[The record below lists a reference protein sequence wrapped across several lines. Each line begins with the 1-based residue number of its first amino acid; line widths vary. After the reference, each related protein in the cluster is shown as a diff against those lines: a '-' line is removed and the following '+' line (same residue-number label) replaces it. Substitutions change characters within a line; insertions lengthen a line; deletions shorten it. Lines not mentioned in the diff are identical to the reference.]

1 MTDFALRF
9 QETRRTHRI
18 AVGVL
23 FFLQG
28 ICFASWASRIPS
40 IQQSLGLSESQLGVI
55 LFALPV
61 GSMISLPFSG
71 YIVSRFGSRLVV
83 TTALVLYA
91 LILLLIGMAANRWQ
105 LMGVLLLF
113 GIVGN
118 LSNISVNTQAVGVEA
133 IYQRSV
139 MASFHG
145 MWSVAGFTAAAI
157 GAYMIGNGVIPY
169 EHFLIILA
177 VMLLTLVLTFR
188 HALKEDVNSGN
199 TSQKFFV
206 KPDRPLLN
214 LGLITFCS
222 MICEGAMFDWSGIY
236 FQKVVLAEKAWIGA
250 GYTIFMCT
258 MATGRF
264 IADWFSTRF
273 GLQRTL
279 QVSGLLTASGLAISV
294 LFPTLVPALIGFFLV
309 GFGVSSIVPLVY
321 SAAGRSKTMPA
332 GMALAAVSSI
342 GFLGFLFGPPLIGLL
357 ADVSSLRLS
366 FAFIALM
373 GLCVTAVSSMV
384 KELKQQGAAQ

>member
-1 MTDFALRF
+1 MQDYALRF
-9 QETRRTHRI
+9 SDTRRTYRI
-18 AVGVL
+18 AVGIL

-28 ICFASWASRIPS
+28 LCFASWASRIPS
-40 IQQSLGLSESQLGVI
+40 IQQALGLTESELGLV

-61 GSMISLPFSG
+61 GSMISLPFAG
-71 YIVSRFGSRLVV
+71 YIVSKLGSRTVV
-83 TTALVLYA
+83 TAALSLYA
-91 LILLLIGMAANRWQ
+91 AILLTLGLAATKWQ
-105 LMGVLLLF
+105 LIGVLLFF
-113 GIVGN
+113 GITGN

-157 GAYMIGNGVIPY
+157 GSYMIGNGIAPYQHFIIMLGVIC
-169 EHFLIILA
+169 LSLA
-177 VMLLTLVLTFR
+177 LTCRFT
-188 HALKEDVNSGN
+188 LKEDVNTGA
-199 TSQKFFV
+199 TSQKLFV
-206 KPDRPLLN
+206 KPDKSLLN

-222 MICEGAMFDWSGIY
+222 MICEGAMFDWSGIF

-250 GYTIFMCT
+250 GYTTFMCT

-279 QVSGLLTASGLAISV
+279 QVSGLLTATGLMISV
-294 LFPTLVPALIGFFLV
+294 IFPTLWPALAGFFLV

-321 SAAGRSKTMPA
+321 SAAGRSKVMTA
-332 GMALAAVSSI
+332 GMALAAVSSV

-357 ADVSSLRLS
+357 AGLSSLRLS
-366 FAFIALM
+366 FSFIAVM
-373 GLCVTAVSSMV
+373 GLCIAVV
-384 KELKQQGAAQ
+384 ATRATLD

>member
-9 QETRRTHRI
+9 SDSRRSYRV

-28 ICFASWASRIPS
+28 LCFASWASRIPS
-40 IQQSLGLSESQLGVI
+40 IQQALGLNESELGLV

-61 GSMISLPFSG
+61 GSMFSLPFAG
-71 YIVSRFGSRLVV
+71 YIVSKLGSRTVA
-83 TTALVLYA
+83 TTALAIYS
-91 LILLLIGMAANRWQ
+91 LILLMLGAAATKWQ
-105 LMGVLLLF
+105 LIGVLLLF
-113 GIVGN
+113 GVAGN
-118 LSNISVNTQAVGVEA
+118 LSNISINTQAVGVEA
-133 IYQRSV
+133 IYQRTV

-145 MWSVAGFTAAAI
+145 MWSVAGFTAAAV
-157 GAYMIGNGVIPY
+157 GSYMIGNGVLPY
-169 EHFLIILA
+169 EHFFIILGII
-177 VMLLTLVLTFR
+177 LLTLALTYR
-188 HALKEDVNSGN
+188 YTLKEDVNAGA
-199 TSQKFFV
+199 TSQKLFV
-206 KPDRPLLN
+206 KPDQALLK

-236 FQKVVLAEKAWIGA
+236 FQKVVQAEKAWIGA

-273 GLQRTL
+273 GLRRTL
-279 QVSGLLTASGLAISV
+279 QVSGMLTATGLIISV
-294 LFPTLVPALIGFFLV
+294 VFPTLLPAMAGFFLV

-321 SAAGRSKTMPA
+321 SAAGRSKTMTA

-342 GFLGFLFGPPLIGLL
+342 GFLGFLFGPPLIGVL
-357 ADVSSLRLS
+357 AGLSSLRLS
-366 FAFIALM
+366 FTFIALM
-373 GLCVTAVSSMV
+373 GLCITLIATKV
-384 KELKQQGAAQ
+384 KFD

>member
-9 QETRRTHRI
+9 SDSRRTYRI
-18 AVGVL
+18 SVGVL

-28 ICFASWASRIPS
+28 LCFATWASRIPS
-40 IQQSLGLSESQLGVI
+40 IQQALGLSESSLGIV

-61 GSMISLPFSG
+61 GSMISLPFAG
-71 YIVSRFGSRLVV
+71 YVVSRWGSRLVV
-83 TTALVLYA
+83 TTALVIYSMVLVG
-91 LILLLIGMAANRWQ
+91 IGLAANQWQ

-113 GIVGN
+113 GIAGN

-157 GAYMIGNGVIPY
+157 GSYMIGNGIMPY
-169 EHFLIILA
+169 EHFIIIISVL
-177 VMLLTLVLTFR
+177 LLTLAVTYR
-188 HALKEDVNSGN
+188 YTLKEDVNAGA
-199 TSQKFFV
+199 TGQKLFV
-206 KPDRPLLN
+206 KPDGALLK

-236 FQKVVLAEKAWIGA
+236 FQKVVRAEKAWIGA
-250 GYTIFMCT
+250 GYTVFMCT

-273 GLQRTL
+273 GLKRTL
-279 QVSGLLTASGLAISV
+279 QVSGLLTASGLLLSV
-294 LFPTLVPALIGFFLV
+294 LLPTLLPAILGFFLV

-321 SAAGRSKTMPA
+321 SAAGRSKTMTA

-342 GFLGFLFGPPLIGLL
+342 GFIGFLFGPPIIGIL
-357 ADVSSLRLS
+357 AGFASLRLS

-373 GLCVTAVSSMV
+373 GLCITLIATKV
-384 KELKQQGAAQ
+384 QFD